1 MNNDALELYSKEE
14 IKTDIMR
21 YKTNGISFWLCML
34 AIVFNVAMFLIIYTT
49 KSCTSDFEL
58 GIDLLVNVIFLL
70 AAFLTAEKTKA
81 YNKNAG
87 FFAIGLGAV
96 EIVRIFW
103 IPFKYHNLWLAWS
116 EETKLITE
124 TLTAQGKTPE
134 EIATSL
140 PMLSG
145 LNNGQ
150 FTWCII
156 LLVAAC
162 LSLVA
167 AGVVAIIKS
176 NKLSAHLAKLEEKAG
191 E

>member
-34 AIVFNVAMFLIIYTT
+34 AIVLNVAMFLIIYTT

-58 GIDLLVNVIFLL
+58 GIDLLVNVIFML
-70 AAFLTAEKTKA
+70 AVFLTAEKTKA

-87 FFAIGLGAV
+87 FFAIGIGLV
-96 EIVRIFW
+96 EILRIFW
-103 IPFKYHNLWLAWS
+103 IPVKYHKMWLVWS

-140 PMLSG
+140 PILSG
-145 LNNGQ
+145 LNNVQ

-162 LSLVA
+162 LALIA
-167 AGVVAIIKS
+167 AGIVAIIKS

>member
-1 MNNDALELYSKEE
+1 MNKDAVELYSQEE

-49 KSCTSDFEL
+49 KSCTSDYEL

-70 AAFLTAEKTKA
+70 AVFLTAEKTKA
-81 YNKNAG
+81 YNKTAG
-87 FFAIGLGAV
+87 FCAIGLGVV
-96 EIVRIFW
+96 EIIRIFW
-103 IPFKYHNLWLAWS
+103 IPTKYHNMWLVWN
-116 EETKLITE
+116 EEAKAVTE
-124 TLTAQGKTPE
+124 ALTAQGKTPE

-140 PMLSG
+140 PILSG

>member
-1 MNNDALELYSKEE
+1 MNEE
-14 IKTDIMR
+14 
-21 YKTNGISFWLCML
+21 
-34 AIVFNVAMFLIIYTT
+34 
-49 KSCTSDFEL
+49 
-58 GIDLLVNVIFLL
+58 
-70 AAFLTAEKTKA
+70 TKA

-87 FFAIGLGAV
+87 FFAIGIGLV
-96 EIVRIFW
+96 EILRIFW
-103 IPFKYHNLWLAWS
+103 IPVKYHKMWLAWS
-116 EETKLITE
+116 EETKLLTE

-140 PMLSG
+140 PILSG
-145 LNNGQ
+145 LNNVQ

-162 LSLVA
+162 LSLIA
-167 AGVVAIIKS
+167 AGIVAIIKS